1 MEKRIATSFKSCHLC
16 AGLFMKSSGKLTCG
30 CNIGYNNEIGD
41 ACAGH
46 VGEFVQGP
54 LLQYIRTSYI
64 SGYEPFER
72 CARCLV
78 RRTSEHS
85 LARGIDIHIE
95 PVNFCQLSCLYCTA
109 TAEKATKSQII
120 LPSSIIRKMFTELST
135 SGVLV
140 NSVIFVGYGEPL
152 FNPELPTMIQFVRS
166 CYPLCEISIDTN
178 ANFIATKA
186 ADIAN
191 CGASLI
197 KLSIDGVDQVS
208 YGAYRNGGNFE
219 KAINFARVLAESCR
233 SSGSTTRLLWK
244 YILFNHNDSDEQI
257 RKALQMSIDLGIEIS
272 FDVTCT
278 PNYSRRP
285 LSQIRALAGSQ
296 VKFTCTLD
304 ERIMRQLVPQ
314 MISNLDVDIKYY

>member
-1 MEKRIATSFKSCHLC
+1 
-16 AGLFMKSSGKLTCG
+16 MKSSGKLTCG
-30 CNIGYNNEIGD
+30 CNVGYNNEIGD

-46 VGEFVQGP
+46 VGEFIQTP
-54 LLQYIRTSYI
+54 LLRHIRTSFA

-72 CARCLV
+72 CTRCLV
-78 RRTSEHS
+78 RRTSEHFITH
-85 LARGIDIHIE
+85 GIDIHIE

-109 TAEKATKSQII
+109 TAEKTTRSQII
-120 LPSSIIRKMFTELST
+120 LPSGIIRKMFTELST

-152 FNPELPTMIQFVRS
+152 LNPELPIMVQFVRS
-166 CYPLCEISIDTN
+166 YYPLCDISIDTN
-178 ANFIATKA
+178 ANFNPAKA

-208 YGAYRNGGNFE
+208 YGAYRNSGNFE
-219 KAINFARVLAESCR
+219 KAINFARALVESCR
-233 SSGSTTRLLWK
+233 SSGSITRLLWK

-257 RKALQMSIDLGIEIS
+257 RKAMQISSDLGIEIS

-285 LSQIRALAGSQ
+285 LSQIRAITGSQ

-304 ERIMRQLVPQ
+304 ERIMQQLVPQ
-314 MISNLDVDIKYY
+314 MISNLDINVKYY